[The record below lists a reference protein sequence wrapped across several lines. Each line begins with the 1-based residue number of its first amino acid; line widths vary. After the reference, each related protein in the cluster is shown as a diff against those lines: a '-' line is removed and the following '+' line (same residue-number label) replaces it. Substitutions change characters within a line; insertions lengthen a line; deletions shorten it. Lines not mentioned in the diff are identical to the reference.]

1 MSKLPPVPISARS
14 SGLLLGLVALL
25 LLFCLAAP
33 VAAQEETAG
42 EERAS
47 DPAEGTGFGEDVDFG
62 AFDDLLQQ
70 DEEVRSDPGTYTY
83 DPGARRDPFRSLL
96 ERSAADDEIVSERP
110 EGVPG
115 LLVDE
120 ITIEGIYMLPEG
132 PVAQIIS
139 SSLDTSYLIRP
150 GDQLWD
156 GEVVSITLDEVVFKQ
171 DADDPTSLKP
181 FREVVKKLHPE
192 T

>member
-1 MSKLPPVPISARS
+1 MVLYPTSKIRWSPALAA
-14 SGLLLGLVALL
+14 ALL
-25 LLFCLAAP
+25 LFVLAGPAS
-33 VAAQEETAG
+33 AQDDATGADEPAEETTESG
-42 EERAS
+42 EFG
-47 DPAEGTGFGEDVDFG
+47 AEVDFG
-62 AFDDLLQQ
+62 AFDELLEQ

-96 ERSAADDEIVSERP
+96 ERTVADDDIVRERP

-120 ITIEGIYMLPEG
+120 ITIEGIYELPSG

-156 GEVVSITLDEVVFKQ
+156 GEVVSITLEEVVFKQ

-192 T
+192 S